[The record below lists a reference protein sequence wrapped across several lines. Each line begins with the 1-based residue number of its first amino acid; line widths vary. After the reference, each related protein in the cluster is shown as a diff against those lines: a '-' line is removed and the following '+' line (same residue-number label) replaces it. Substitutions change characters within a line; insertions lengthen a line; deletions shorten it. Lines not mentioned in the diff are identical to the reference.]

1 MGINQKEKS
10 LVMITE
16 KQKIQQRIAEYESII
31 NSLEEEITL
40 YEGWIKEAQDEIA
53 ELEGEEETDCNL

>member
-1 MGINQKEKS
+1 
-10 LVMITE
+10 MITE

-31 NSLEEEITL
+31 NGLEEEITL
-40 YEGWIKEAQDEIA
+40 YESWIKEAQDEIK

>member
-40 YEGWIKEAQDEIA
+40 YEGWIKEAQYEIE
-53 ELEGEEETDCNL
+53 ELEGEEETYCNL

>member
-40 YEGWIKEAQDEIA
+40 YEGWIKEAQDEIE

>member
-1 MGINQKEKS
+1 
-10 LVMITE
+10 MITE

-40 YEGWIKEAQDEIA
+40 YEGWIKEAQDEIK